1 MTDFKPKELV
11 LSAIGTL
18 KNATK
23 RQIIKHHNITVQ
35 SQKESIQ
42 QSIYNAR
49 QAGLLTGK
57 RENGNPETIYTLTQK
72 GIDELAGKAAKR
84 ASKPGAIKLAQS
96 NPSLPDPAKLSP
108 KPDEFGVNFNND
120 GKLIIWNG
128 DDEVVFN
135 PYLAAQVIAFIA
147 NQMPWVEYCKL
158 HGAKS

>member
-11 LSAIGTL
+11 LSALGAL
-18 KNATK
+18 KHATK
-23 RQIIKHHNITVQ
+23 REIIKHHSITAP
-35 SQKESIQ
+35 SQKDSIQ

-57 RENGNPETIYTLTQK
+57 RENGNPETIYTLTPK
-72 GIDELAGKAAKR
+72 GIDALAGKVAKQ
-84 ASKPGAIKLAQS
+84 ASKPETIKLDQL
-96 NPSLPDPAKLSP
+96 NPSLPDLSKLSP

-128 DDEVVFN
+128 NDEVVFN
-135 PYLAAQVIAFIA
+135 PDRAAQVIAFIA

-158 HGAKS
+158 HGAKA